1 MVCCGSIEMTYRQ
14 FLWWLSP
21 RLESATAT
29 GLGREHVRAIRDEL
43 ERMREKGPL
52 QPFASRLEGLVRHAS
67 VLDAATVAALDRE
80 VRAELASPREKT
92 VVVK

>member
-1 MVCCGSIEMTYRQ
+1 MTHRQ

-21 RLESATAT
+21 RLESAVAT
-29 GLGREHVRAIRDEL
+29 GLGREHVRAIREEL
-43 ERMREKGPL
+43 ERMREEGPL
-52 QPFASRLEGLVRHAS
+52 QPFASRLENRVRNAS
-67 VLDAATVAALDRE
+67 VLDATTVAELERE

>member
-1 MVCCGSIEMTYRQ
+1 MTYRR
-14 FLWWLSP
+14 FLWWLSS
-21 RLESATAT
+21 RLESAAVT

-43 ERMREKGPL
+43 DRMREEGPL
-52 QPFASRLEGLVRHAS
+52 QPFASRLELLLRDKS
-67 VLDAATVAALDRE
+67 VLDAATVVDLDRE